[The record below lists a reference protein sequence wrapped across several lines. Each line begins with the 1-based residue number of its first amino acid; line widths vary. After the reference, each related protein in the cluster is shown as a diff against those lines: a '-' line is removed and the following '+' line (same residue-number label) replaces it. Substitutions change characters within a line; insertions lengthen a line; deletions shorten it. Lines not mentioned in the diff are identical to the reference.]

1 MNRRARSAAS
11 GAALGLALS
20 LVLAGTAAW
29 AGPATDQVKSSVDR
43 VIKLVQN
50 AELQKPANTD
60 KRRTQIREVARG
72 FFDFEEMTK
81 RTLARHWAART
92 PDERKRFTELFSDLL
107 ENSYITKIEAYGGEK
122 IAYLPEQADGDTVTV
137 RSRLMTQRGT
147 DIPIDYRMQKAGAA
161 FMAYDI
167 LIEGV
172 SLVANYRTQFNRV
185 ITQSSYQELVK
196 RMEQKQLE
204 VAEDQKTK
212 KPVSK
217 TP

>member
-1 MNRRARSAAS
+1 
-11 GAALGLALS
+11 
-20 LVLAGTAAW
+20 
-29 AGPATDQVKSSVDR
+29 VKSSVDR

-72 FFDFEEMTK
+72 FFDFEDMTK